1 MKFAIFFH
9 LVHFFSPT
17 PQNLVYMVKILF
29 LDKFY
34 YINNARATHSGV
46 SRGKTVVLATATGN
60 HLPIAKSQ
68 TRFCRHYR
76 AENLCYQFGHGQKLL
91 PQFRKIVG
99 LVFLSGKILNFPCHS
114 ERSRRI
120 QRSEKNKQDM
130 RLTAGCFDRL
140 NMTRARTPSPENC
153 AIQRT
158 TTSEPRFRQLMCAK
172 HIRVAVSMA
181 LSCSSSKYRSF
192 TIKNL
197 L

>member
-29 LDKFY
+29 LNKFY

-76 AENLCYQFGHGQKLL
+76 AENLCYRFGHGQKLP

-99 LVFLSGKILNFPCHS
+99 LVIRLGGTPTPEQKPLLWQRHRLLQATPRATLGFYFANRAENLWQFRHGQKLQPQFRKIVGLV
-114 ERSRRI
+114 I
-120 QRSEKNKQDM
+120 
-130 RLTAGCFDRL
+130 
-140 NMTRARTPSPENC
+140 
-153 AIQRT
+153 
-158 TTSEPRFRQLMCAK
+158 
-172 HIRVAVSMA
+172 
-181 LSCSSSKYRSF
+181 
-192 TIKNL
+192 
-197 L
+197 